1 VILRRLLNSPTA
13 AGGGIGVP
21 DTLSWRDVFLRS
33 GSHAGKT
40 VTPET
45 SMAVPAVWG
54 AMRILT
60 DSIGSMPLIT
70 YERTAGNGRAEAFSN
85 PTYRLLRQRP
95 NPEMT
100 GTLVWRLVM
109 FHLNAW
115 GNSYL
120 SKRFDSSGK
129 LVELWPIE
137 PNRVRVQRRGGVKQF
152 IVADTFWNWN
162 YDKPY
167 TSSEIL
173 HIQGISF
180 DGLVGLSP
188 IEAARQAIGLGLA
201 LDEYTSSFFARGAVP
216 SVVLQ
221 KKDGKL
227 DAGVA
232 DRLAKDWKR
241 KYGGLRNAHATAVL
255 EEGLEAKVLSFPMR
269 DLQFVEQMQ
278 WTVGDVARVFNL
290 PASKLKVAV
299 GDSMT
304 YKTAETETLDLLNCV
319 QGWLTLIE
327 ESLSGDPDVCPVK
340 PNRPGMFAEFKAD
353 AILRVDAKTRAEYY
367 SRATAGKPWMRGSEV
382 RGPEGLSPDATV
394 DELAAIPPSPIP

>member
-1 VILRRLLNSPTA
+1 MILRRLIGNPTA
-13 AGGGIGVP
+13 DGAGVGIP
-21 DTLSWRDVFLRS
+21 DTLTWRDVFQRS
-33 GSHAGKT
+33 GSSSGKT

-45 SMAVPAVWG
+45 SLAVPAVWG
-54 AMRILT
+54 AMRVLT
-60 DSIGSMPLIT
+60 DSIGSMPLLT
-70 YERTAGNGRAEAFSN
+70 YERTVGNGRQEAFSQ

-100 GTLVWRLVM
+100 GTLLWRLVM

-115 GNSYL
+115 GNAYL
-120 SKRFDSSGK
+120 SKRFTGSQ
-129 LVELWPIE
+129 LTELWPIE
-137 PNRVRVQRRGGVKQF
+137 PNRVRVQRRGGVKQYW
-152 IVADTFWNWN
+152 VADTFWNWQG
-162 YDKPY
+162 PY
-167 TSSEIL
+167 TSDEIL

-180 DGLVGLSP
+180 DGLVGISP
-188 IEAARQAIGLGLA
+188 IEAARQAIGMGLA
-201 LDEYTSSFFARGAVP
+201 LDEYTASFFARGAVP

-221 KKDGKL
+221 RAAPGKL
-227 DAGVA
+227 EPGVA
-232 DRLAKDWKR
+232 DRLAKDWKK

-255 EEGLEAKVLSFPMR
+255 EDGLEAKVLSFPFK

-327 ESLSGDPDVCPVK
+327 ESLSGDPDVCPVN
-340 PNRPGMFAEFKAD
+340 PRRPSMFAEFKAD

-367 SRATAGKPWMRGSEV
+367 SRATAGRPWLRGSEV
-382 RGPEGLSPDATV
+382 RGPEGYGPDNTV
-394 DELAAIPPSPIP
+394 DELPGIPPSPIP